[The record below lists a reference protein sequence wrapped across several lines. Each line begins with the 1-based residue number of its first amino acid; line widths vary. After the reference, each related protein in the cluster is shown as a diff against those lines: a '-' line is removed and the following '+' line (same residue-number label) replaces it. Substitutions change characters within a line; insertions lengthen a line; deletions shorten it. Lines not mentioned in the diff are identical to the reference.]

1 MRSVVPIVESS
12 HGEVATQSPARGCA
26 PPTTTTVRAPG
37 SRSAGRCRAGAWASK
52 ASAPATPTT
61 AAPAL
66 MAIVFRRFVAFEGN
80 SVIVVAGAARP
91 ARAVGG
97 PLEMRPGSVRS
108 WHWVL
113 RSLQLP
119 VLAADGADAHALE
132 ALRDRVAEEPD
143 RLHGL
148 REEVG
153 VDHLAASPG
162 VVLVHDREQRF
173 LERADAVRLRARVA
187 LLAVVGRCLDAR
199 VLQRSRQAR
208 RAHAQAGGG
217 ADALVHG
224 HAARGRARRLG
235 QRRGGPPR
243 PRGGQSGAA
252 EQRATR
258 RSEYSHGRAPRGAA
272 APRPAR
278 A

>member
-12 HGEVATQSPARGCA
+12 HGGVAPQSPARCCA

-52 ASAPATPTT
+52 AAASATPTT

-80 SVIVVAGAARP
+80 SVIVVAGAAWP

-97 PLEMRPGSVRS
+97 PREMRPGFVRS
-108 WHWVL
+108 WYSVL

-143 RLHGL
+143 RLPGL
-148 REEVG
+148 RGEVG
-153 VDHLAASPG
+153 GDHPAAPPG
-162 VVLVHDREQRF
+162 VVLVHDREQRL
-173 LERADAVRLRARVA
+173 LERPDAVRLRARVA

-224 HAARGRARRLG
+224 HAARVRARRLG
-235 QRRGGPPR
+235 QRRGGRPRARGGGGGGGEEGR
-243 PRGGQSGAA
+243 PRGQGEVGGGTAPAGA
-252 EQRATR
+252 
-258 RSEYSHGRAPRGAA
+258 G
-272 APRPAR
+272 
-278 A
+278 

>member
-1 MRSVVPIVESS
+1 LREPRPASSAASMSDGNAVSPLAVPGGTSSAQYPSLLSIDCASRRPTPWMRSVVPIVESS

-52 ASAPATPTT
+52 AAASATPTT

-80 SVIVVAGAARP
+80 SVIVVAGAAWP

-97 PLEMRPGSVRS
+97 PREMRPGFVRS
-108 WHWVL
+108 WYSVL

-143 RLHGL
+143 RLQGL

-153 VDHLAASPG
+153 VDHLAAPPG
-162 VVLVHDREQRF
+162 V
-173 LERADAVRLRARVA
+173 
-187 LLAVVGRCLDAR
+187 
-199 VLQRSRQAR
+199 
-208 RAHAQAGGG
+208 
-217 ADALVHG
+217 
-224 HAARGRARRLG
+224 
-235 QRRGGPPR
+235 
-243 PRGGQSGAA
+243 
-252 EQRATR
+252 
-258 RSEYSHGRAPRGAA
+258 
-272 APRPAR
+272 
-278 A
+278 